1 MDEIMANNTTFVPC
15 AGDVVYVTSKPPY
28 KYLETS
34 IGTVTKYPSDDRSFN
49 DAIMLVKASD
59 HTSIVLD
66 KIHPESYLC
75 KNMIFRIEDWT
86 FAPVGPEVR
95 RALGLSIPEV

>member
-1 MDEIMANNTTFVPC
+1 MANNTTFVPC
-15 AGDVVYVTSKPPY
+15 AGDLVYVRSKPIP

-34 IGTVTKYPSDDRSFN
+34 IGTITKSYSEDRSFN
-49 DAIMLVKASD
+49 DAIMLVKAAD
-59 HTSIVLD
+59 NTNIVLD

>member
-1 MDEIMANNTTFVPC
+1 MANNTTFVPC
-15 AGDVVYVTSKPPY
+15 AGDLVYVRSKPTY
-28 KYLETS
+28 RYLETS
-34 IGTVTKYPSDDRSFN
+34 IGTVTKYPSEDRSFN
-49 DAIMLVKASD
+49 NAIMLVKAAD
-59 HTSIVLD
+59 NTSIVLD
-66 KIHPESYLC
+66 KIHPESCYLC